1 MNATNSSSTRSI
13 NPIYL
18 AVILLVGSIGRME
31 AAAILTNQASFLA
44 LLSGGGT
51 TYNFDSLPHLTSV
64 TTQFP
69 GIDFGG
75 TAKIYNEQANP
86 SGGAFQTAP
95 NVLLNTTP
103 SVAITFTFSTP
114 VDGVGFFNTS
124 VQDRERLTLFG
135 VGGVLL
141 FTGELPE
148 GATNFLGYIADQK
161 IVSGAVVGIP
171 PQTLGTIF
179 IDTFSFGQVP
189 EPSSAALVIFGAA
202 ISLRRRT
209 LRTRERS
216 A

>member
-1 MNATNSSSTRSI
+1 MK
-13 NPIYL
+13 
-18 AVILLVGSIGRME
+18 
-31 AAAILTNQASFLA
+31 AAAVLTNQGRFLD
-44 LLSGGGT
+44 LLSGRGT
-51 TYNFDSLPHLTSV
+51 TCYFDSLPHLRSV

-75 TAKIYNEQANP
+75 SAKIYNELANP
-86 SGGAFQTAP
+86 SGGAFQTTP
-95 NVLLNTTP
+95 NVLLNATP
-103 SVAITFTFSTP
+103 SVAITFTFFTP

-148 GATNFLGYIADQK
+148 GTTSFLGYISDQK
-161 IVSGAVVGIP
+161 IVSGTVIGIP

-189 EPSSAALVIFGAA
+189 EPSVGRQADCIL
-202 ISLRRRT
+202 
-209 LRTRERS
+209 
-216 A
+216 